1 MNVMFLNSLP
11 PNILA
16 KYIFL
21 YGLSVIFFFF
31 QTEGR
36 RWKILKKEK
45 NQT

>member
-21 YGLSVIFFFF
+21 YGLSVIFFFSF
-31 QTEGR
+31 RQKAEDG
-36 RWKILKKEK
+36 KY
-45 NQT
+45 